1 MLRHRSSLE
10 RHFTPKAWAI
20 CFPSV
25 KGGFCSPSVL
35 IYLIYREV
43 RVRTRAPSTKK
54 RLAGADRFLFYAG
67 ASRGCFRTHFL
78 AAIHAF
84 EASFDLRS
92 LMFWGSA
99 VFITVIHECVEV
111 ILIQIHAIRQKTEKH
126 LSAALVV
133 YPRISQVFLKFTS
146 SLRVNLFLLS
156 ETCLRVFKDSSKQ

>member
-10 RHFTPKAWAI
+10 RHFTPKASVI

-25 KGGFCSPSVL
+25 TGRFCSPSVP
-35 IYLIYREV
+35 IYRSSGSN
-43 RVRTRAPSTKK
+43 RASVTKK
-54 RLAGADRFLFYAG
+54 RPAGADRFLFYAG

-99 VFITVIHECVEV
+99 VFITVINECVEV
-111 ILIQIHAIRQKTEKH
+111 ILIQIHAIRQRTEKH

-133 YPRISQVFLKFTS
+133 YPRISQVFRKFTS